1 MNGHGCIKFLLAVLV
16 LAVIYFGWVITG
28 ALDRVRESNQRVLE
42 RLEHLEQQLQNQV
55 FSPAALRPGETGTAP
70 APPAAGSNI
79 ANRQYFDP
87 AAVPGGRLLQ
97 ATMADTPNLN
107 PLINNEATASEFY
120 GLCVPALAEL
130 DYADPTEYQP
140 MLAESWEIS
149 PDHRSYRIKLRRG
162 VFWDPFT
169 DPETG
174 KKHGP
179 KEVTAADFQF
189 FIEVVKNPDVNC
201 EAIRTYY
208 QDLESIEIVND
219 FEFIVRWKVE
229 YYGSRSSTLGMSP
242 MPRHFYHAYD
252 GPFDGKRFNN
262 DHRRNR
268 MLIGCGPYRF
278 VRWEKD
284 RRVIFRRNP
293 SFFGN
298 ALGVGASLEYLVYE
312 IIKHPNTRF
321 QALLSGSLD
330 RLGLTPDQW
339 IQRTGGR
346 EFASGELKKYRY
358 LLPQY
363 TYIGYNLTNPCF
375 QDKRVRQA
383 LTMLIDREK
392 ILRDIYFN
400 LAKIT
405 TGPFFPEGPYADPS
419 IRPWPYDPEQ
429 AKRQLAEAGWRDTDG
444 DGILEKDGVKFVFTM
459 LQIAASPIQQKML
472 PLIKE
477 SMAAAGIDMKIENVE
492 WSVYLQRLNQ
502 RRFDASCLG
511 WSSPFEPDMYQIWH
525 SSQADRKESSNY
537 IGFRNAEAD
546 TLIEEMRRTFDR
558 KRRIEIAHAF
568 ARLLHDEQ
576 PYTFL
581 FVPYSLVA
589 QSGRY
594 RNVHVFPVGMP
605 ERPYWVPKNEQRAVP
620 GL

>member
-1 MNGHGCIKFLLAVLV
+1 MN
-16 LAVIYFGWVITG
+16 
-28 ALDRVRESNQRVLE
+28 
-42 RLEHLEQQLQNQV
+42 
-55 FSPAALRPGETGTAP
+55 
-70 APPAAGSNI
+70 
-79 ANRQYFDP
+79 
-87 AAVPGGRLLQ
+87 
-97 ATMADTPNLN
+97 
-107 PLINNEATASEFY
+107 
-120 GLCVPALAEL
+120 
-130 DYADPTEYQP
+130 
-140 MLAESWEIS
+140 
-149 PDHRSYRIKLRRG
+149 
-162 VFWDPFT
+162 
-169 DPETG
+169 
-174 KKHGP
+174 HGP
-179 KEVTAADFQF
+179 KEVTAADFKF
-189 FIEVVKNPDVNC
+189 FVDVVKNPDVNC
-201 EAIRTYY
+201 EAIRSYY
-208 QDLESIEIVND
+208 QDLESVEIVND
-219 FEFIVRWKVE
+219 FEFVVRWKVE
-229 YYGSRSSTLGMSP
+229 YYGSRASTLGISP
-242 MPRHFYHAYD
+242 LPRHFYHFYD

-293 SFFGN
+293 AYFGN
-298 ALGVGASLEYLVYE
+298 ALGAGPSLDYLVYE

-321 QALLSGSLD
+321 QALLAGSLD
-330 RLGLTPDQW
+330 QLGLTPDQW
-339 IQRTGGR
+339 IQRTGGK
-346 EFASGELKKYRY
+346 EFTSGELKKYRY

-363 TYIGYNLTNPCF
+363 TYIGYNLTRPFF

-405 TGPFFPEGPYADPS
+405 TGPFFPDGPYADPS
-419 IRPWPYDPEQ
+419 IQPWPYDPER

-459 LQIAASPIQQKML
+459 LQIATSPIQQKMM

-477 SMAAAGIDMKIENVE
+477 SLAGAGIDMKIENVE

-511 WSSPFEPDMYQIWH
+511 WASPFDPDMYQIWH
-525 SSQADRKESSNY
+525 SSQCDKPESSNY

-546 TLIEEMRRTFDR
+546 KLIEEMRRTFDR
-558 KRRIEIAHAF
+558 ERRIAIAHAF
-568 ARLLHDEQ
+568 ARLIHEEQ

-594 RNVHVFPVGMP
+594 RSVRVFPVGMP
-605 ERPYWVPKNEQRAVP
+605 VMPYWVPKQEQRAVP

>member
-1 MNGHGCIKFLLAVLV
+1 MNGNGFVKFLLTVLI
-16 LAVIYFGWVITG
+16 LAVIYFGWVLTG
-28 ALDRVRESNQRVLE
+28 ALDRVRESNLRVLE
-42 RLEHLEQQLQNQV
+42 RLEQLQHTLAAPTPLV
-55 FSPAALRPGETGTAP
+55 DRAPLPASAAP
-70 APPAAGSNI
+70 SGDDI
-79 ANRQYFDP
+79 ANRQFFDP
-87 AAVPGGRLLQ
+87 AAVPGGRLIQ
-97 ATMADTPNLN
+97 ATSADTPNLN
-107 PLINNEATASEFY
+107 PLINNEATASEFH
-120 GLCVPALAEL
+120 GLCVPSLAEPN
-130 DYADPTEYQP
+130 YADPTEYQP
-140 MLAESWEIS
+140 LLAESWEIS
-149 PDHRSYRIKLRRG
+149 PDHKTYRIKLRRG

-174 KKHGP
+174 VKHGP
-179 KEVTAADFQF
+179 KEVTAADFKF
-189 FIEVVKNPDVNC
+189 FVDVVKNPDVNC
-201 EAIRTYY
+201 EAIRSYY
-208 QDLESIEIVND
+208 QDLESVEIVND
-219 FEFIVRWKVE
+219 FEFVVRWKVE
-229 YYGSRSSTLGMSP
+229 YYGSRASTLGMSP
-242 MPRHFYHAYD
+242 LPRHFYHFYD

-293 SFFGN
+293 AYFGN
-298 ALGVGASLEYLVYE
+298 ALGAGPSLDYLVYE

-321 QALLSGSLD
+321 QALLAGSLD
-330 RLGLTPDQW
+330 QLGLTPDQW
-339 IQRTGGR
+339 IQRTGGK
-346 EFASGELKKYRY
+346 EFTSGELKKYRY

-363 TYIGYNLTNPCF
+363 TYIGYNLTRPFF

-405 TGPFFPEGPYADPS
+405 TGPFFPDGPYADPS
-419 IRPWPYDPEQ
+419 IQPWPYDPER

-444 DGILEKDGVKFVFTM
+444 DGILEKNGVKFVFTM
-459 LQIAASPIQQKML
+459 LQIATSLAG
-472 PLIKE
+472 
-477 SMAAAGIDMKIENVE
+477 AGIDMKIENVE

-511 WSSPFEPDMYQIWH
+511 WASPFDPDMYQIWH
-525 SSQADRKESSNY
+525 SSQCDKPESSNY

-546 TLIEEMRRTFDR
+546 KLIEEMRRTFDR
-558 KRRIEIAHAF
+558 ERRIAIAHAF
-568 ARLLHDEQ
+568 ARLIHEEQ

-594 RNVHVFPVGMP
+594 RNVRVFPVGMP
-605 ERPYWVPKNEQRAVP
+605 VMPYWVPKQEQRAVP

>member
-1 MNGHGCIKFLLAVLV
+1 MNGNGWIKFLLTVLI
-16 LAVIYFGWVITG
+16 LAVIYFGWVLTG
-28 ALDRVRESNQRVLE
+28 ALDRVRESNLRVLE
-42 RLEHLEQQLQNQV
+42 RLERLQHT
-55 FSPAALRPGETGTAP
+55 LTA
-70 APPAAGSNI
+70 APPAAAERAPFHPVPAAPSGDDI
-79 ANRQYFDP
+79 ANRQFFDP
-87 AAVPGGRLLQ
+87 AAEPGGRLIQ
-97 ATMADTPNLN
+97 ATAADTPNLN
-107 PLINNEATASEFY
+107 PLINNEATASEFH
-120 GLCVPALAEL
+120 GLCVSSLAEPN
-130 DYADPTEYQP
+130 YADPTEYQP
-140 MLAESWEIS
+140 LLAESWEIS
-149 PDHRSYRIKLRRG
+149 PDHKTYRIKLRRG

-174 KKHGP
+174 VKHGP
-179 KEVTAADFQF
+179 KEVTAADFKF
-189 FIEVVKNPDVNC
+189 FVDVVKNPDVNC
-201 EAIRTYY
+201 EAIRSYY
-208 QDLESIEIVND
+208 QDLESVEIVND
-219 FEFIVRWKVE
+219 FEFVVRWKVE
-229 YYGSRSSTLGMSP
+229 YYGSRASTLGMSP
-242 MPRHFYHAYD
+242 LPRHFYHFYD

-293 SFFGN
+293 AYFGN
-298 ALGVGASLEYLVYE
+298 ALGAGPSLEYLVYE

-321 QALLSGSLD
+321 QALLAGSLD
-330 RLGLTPDQW
+330 QLGLTPDQW
-339 IQRTGGR
+339 IQRTGGK
-346 EFASGELKKYRY
+346 EFTSGELKKYRY

-363 TYIGYNLTNPCF
+363 TYIGYNLTRPFF

-405 TGPFFPEGPYADPS
+405 TGPFFPDGPYADPS
-419 IRPWPYDPEQ
+419 IQPWPYDPER

-459 LQIAASPIQQKML
+459 LQIATSPIQQKMM

-477 SMAAAGIDMKIENVE
+477 SLAGAGIDMKIENVE

-511 WSSPFEPDMYQIWH
+511 WASPFDPDMYQIWH
-525 SSQADRKESSNY
+525 SSQCDKQESSNY

-546 TLIEEMRRTFDR
+546 KLIEEMRRTFDR
-558 KRRIEIAHAF
+558 ERRIAIAHAF
-568 ARLLHDEQ
+568 ARLIHEEQ

-594 RNVHVFPVGMP
+594 RNVRVFPVGMP
-605 ERPYWVPKNEQRAVP
+605 VMPYWVPKQEQRAVP

>member
-1 MNGHGCIKFLLAVLV
+1 MNGNGFVKFLLTVLI
-16 LAVIYFGWVITG
+16 LAVIYFGWVLTG
-28 ALDRVRESNQRVLE
+28 ALDRVRESNLRVLE
-42 RLEHLEQQLQNQV
+42 RLEQLQHTLAAPTPLV
-55 FSPAALRPGETGTAP
+55 DRPPLPASAAP
-70 APPAAGSNI
+70 SGDDI
-79 ANRQYFDP
+79 ANRQFFDP
-87 AAVPGGRLLQ
+87 AAVPGGRLIQ
-97 ATMADTPNLN
+97 ATSADTPNLN
-107 PLINNEATASEFY
+107 PLINNEATASEFH
-120 GLCVPALAEL
+120 GLCVPSLAEPN
-130 DYADPTEYQP
+130 YADPTEYQP
-140 MLAESWEIS
+140 LLAESWEIS
-149 PDHRSYRIKLRRG
+149 PDHKTYRIKLRRG

-174 KKHGP
+174 VKHGP
-179 KEVTAADFQF
+179 KEVTAADFKF
-189 FIEVVKNPDVNC
+189 FVDVVKNPDVNC
-201 EAIRTYY
+201 EAIRSYY
-208 QDLESIEIVND
+208 QDLESVEIVND
-219 FEFIVRWKVE
+219 FEFVVRWKVE
-229 YYGSRSSTLGMSP
+229 YYGSRASTLGMSP
-242 MPRHFYHAYD
+242 LPRHFYHFYD

-293 SFFGN
+293 AYFGN
-298 ALGVGASLEYLVYE
+298 ALGAGPSLDYLVYE

-321 QALLSGSLD
+321 QALLAGSLD
-330 RLGLTPDQW
+330 QLGLTPDQW
-339 IQRTGGR
+339 IQRTGGK
-346 EFASGELKKYRY
+346 EFTSGELKKYRY

-363 TYIGYNLTNPCF
+363 TYIGYNLTRPFF

-405 TGPFFPEGPYADPS
+405 TGPFFPDGPYADPS
-419 IRPWPYDPEQ
+419 IQPWPYDPER

-444 DGILEKDGVKFVFTM
+444 DGILEKNGVKFVFTM
-459 LQIAASPIQQKML
+459 LQIATSPIQQKMM

-477 SMAAAGIDMKIENVE
+477 SLAGAGIDMKIENVE

-502 RRFDASCLG
+502 RRFAASCLG
-511 WSSPFEPDMYQIWH
+511 WASPFDPDMYQIWH
-525 SSQADRKESSNY
+525 SSQCDKPESSNY

-546 TLIEEMRRTFDR
+546 KLIEEMRRTFDR
-558 KRRIEIAHAF
+558 ERRIAIAHAF
-568 ARLLHDEQ
+568 ARLIHEEQ

-594 RNVHVFPVGMP
+594 RNVRVFPVGMP
-605 ERPYWVPKNEQRAVP
+605 VMPCWVPKQEQRAVP